1 MLATREANRPS
12 VCPDASTT
20 NHLRA
25 MSCPPGKRV
34 TISKLLKN
42 KSTKKDRSMTP
53 LTSMKGRHKA
63 GQLQSSEGLRI
74 PNLAQICQRQHPGKQ
89 PRRSAN
95 NLFYLIMYSGADS
108 TTRVSFQSCLSIG

>member
-74 PNLAQICQRQHPGKQ
+74 PNLAQICQRRYPGSN
-89 PRRSAN
+89 PGIRP
-95 NLFYLIMYSGADS
+95 L
-108 TTRVSFQSCLSIG
+108 LSILSDHVLSNGLLAHSITHP